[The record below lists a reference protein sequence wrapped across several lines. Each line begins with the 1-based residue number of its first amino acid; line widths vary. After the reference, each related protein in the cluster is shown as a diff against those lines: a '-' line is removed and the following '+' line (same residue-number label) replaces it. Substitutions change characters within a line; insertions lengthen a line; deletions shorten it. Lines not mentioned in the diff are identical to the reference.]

1 MICNSSFHRMQA
13 QSAFTVFIVQ
23 KVFDELHLFI
33 ENADGVWLADY
44 CMTISDVSAYREDS
58 NRNFSDVLHNHQSP
72 RDQRSS

>member
-33 ENADGVWLADY
+33 GNADGVWLADY
-44 CMTISDVSAYREDS
+44 RMTISAVLAYREDPS
-58 NRNFSDVLHNHQSP
+58 RNFSGVLHNDQSP

>member
-13 QSAFTVFIVQ
+13 PSR

-44 CMTISDVSAYREDS
+44 RMTISAVLAYR
-58 NRNFSDVLHNHQSP
+58 
-72 RDQRSS
+72 

>member
-23 KVFDELHLFI
+23 KVFDELLLFI

-44 CMTISDVSAYREDS
+44 RMTISAVLAYR
-58 NRNFSDVLHNHQSP
+58 
-72 RDQRSS
+72 